1 RCPAPTTQGPRP
13 KDQAPA
19 ARGMRTQR
27 PAPTTLGPGPRGRPG
42 SAIGVAGASPGDGA
56 GALLPAALGSGG
68 AGDLQLGDHMRTHM
82 LFDGGHELRGQQAQL
97 RGPRGGGGADH
108 EHAVLEGDGA
118 AVGGQP
124 LTDDLGPFR
133 QDPPGIHPR
142 IPSQVRQHSPQDQP
156 DALGIARIGPGSRV
170 ARGTAGAI
178 TYVAGLR
185 FRGGGEQAPVPG
197 GGAGAADGAACQFAG
212 VVGGGQVPRIDRGE
226 GGGFAAAVPRGG
238 GAGPLRPS
246 SGLTMALGPTT
257 ILVLRLWATGSR
269 TRPLRLP
276 GGQVVGVGQRRHAEA
291 IRSGLLL
298 RLPAHRTA
306 LPSSRGTADP
316 RLTSTTWISPSRVS
330 GISVSFAVVI
340 STWEASV
347 TIRPSRSRRR
357 VSSSLN
363 TSSRIKIGSPSPR
376 SPSSSRSRS

>member
-1 RCPAPTTQGPRP
+1 MSHIFYSFNCFFF
-13 KDQAPA
+13 QAEDGIRA
-19 ARGMRTQR
+19 GHVT
-27 PAPTTLGPGPRGRPG
+27 
-42 SAIGVAGASPGDGA
+42 GVQTC
-56 GALLPAALGSGG
+56 ALPI
-68 AGDLQLGDHMRTHM
+68 
-82 LFDGGHELRGQQAQL
+82 F
-97 RGPRGGGGADH
+97 
-108 EHAVLEGDGA
+108 
-118 AVGGQP
+118 
-124 LTDDLGPFR
+124 
-133 QDPPGIHPR
+133 
-142 IPSQVRQHSPQDQP
+142 PSQVRQHSPQDQP

-185 FRGGGEQAPVPG
+185 FRGDGEQAPVPG
-197 GGAGAADGAACQFAG
+197 GGAGAVDGAACQFEG
-212 VVGGGQVPRIDRGE
+212 VVGGGQVHRIEQLGLGLVVLVIVEAACIRAVHRGVRAAGSGNGPGE
-226 GGGFAAAVPRGG
+226 GGGFSAAVPRRG

-246 SGLTMALGPTT
+246 TGLNMALGPTT

-276 GGQVVGVGQRRHAEA
+276 GGQVIGVGQRRHAEA